1 MHAFAQKPKAT
12 KQTTSTEST
21 IPTLYHPGQSSAVR
35 SILHLQ
41 RTIGN
46 QAVQRMF
53 QADAQEPE
61 AGLIGPALPW
71 FGHDFS
77 RIPIHSPSAGAVQT
91 KLAINNPRDEYE
103 QETGRI
109 AEHVMRM
116 PESKLQRACACG
128 GACPKCNTEQLR
140 PEREGLQTKHVQ
152 ASATE
157 QVSAPPMVHEV
168 LQSPAQPLGF
178 ATRVF
183 MEPRFRYDFAG
194 AAQVA
199 PAIDRPGN
207 GQCKPLEIGAI
218 DDPFEREAD
227 QLAEHV
233 MRALTGDPPHIST
246 IGSST
251 AGAREAAPPIVEDV
265 LEAAGEPLAP
275 ATRAFFEPKFGYDL
289 TSIRLHANDRAARSA
304 DAIHARAYTI
314 GDNIVFGRNQY
325 QPETGEGRRLLAHEL
340 AHSIQQSGHSRVM
353 REPKTVVHPSVM
365 PDIADKFTQLYAK
378 LSPKARYR
386 LYRNITIAIGVVTE
400 KSDKEANEPRYVYTL
415 SGNAS
420 SKEIDAAAD
429 QLGLTRWK
437 PSARTEGRGAVGAPN
452 DAEQLLTEGAETNH
466 FDVWAVGVNRRLCAD
481 CAVHMG
487 DAEVPAQAF
496 PDGAFRQGGTLYKY
510 QPPAGGAGEGDSE
523 TAVVAPGGQVK
534 PVAPPKTQGDVE
546 PSSGTPPTATKAS
559 GSTGAQSE
567 HESGETTP
575 ATGGASQ
582 VGLHIGL
589 GAASVGLSL
598 LAGYLKARV
607 DAKIAQKQI
616 DALLHV
622 AGQRINAHPDEAL
635 KKMMFAPEVTTYAW
649 VFLNSSVI
657 TFFEANTGPEPTTSD
672 SAPMID
678 IDSIDYAYQPV
689 DPSIPQNF
697 LSGISGGGRH
707 LTTTRTLIID
717 IPLVTPSVEDM
728 FEYAKAHNIWLGG
741 LRDYVMYRLQK
752 SLANVQIA
760 VSDFELHQGTQ
771 KDIDKAELQ
780 NRYWQDLADRILAA
794 EKKQTASA
802 R

>member
-1 MHAFAQKPKAT
+1 MRTFAQKPNAT
-12 KQTTSTEST
+12 KQTTSTKST
-21 IPTLYHPGQSSAVR
+21 IPTRYHSGQSSAVR
-35 SILHLQ
+35 SIFHLP

-46 QAVQRMF
+46 EADQRML
-53 QADAQEPE
+53 QADAQEHE

-77 RIPIHSPSAGAVQT
+77 RIPIHSPSAGATQT
-91 KLAINNPRDEYE
+91 ELANNNPGDEYE
-103 QETGRI
+103 QEAGLI
-109 AEHVMRM
+109 AEHVMRI
-116 PESKLQRACACG
+116 SKSELQ
-128 GACPKCNTEQLR
+128 P
-140 PEREGLQTKHVQ
+140 
-152 ASATE
+152 
-157 QVSAPPMVHEV
+157 
-168 LQSPAQPLGF
+168 QSH
-178 ATRVF
+178 
-183 MEPRFRYDFAG
+183 DFAG
-194 AAQVA
+194 AAQAA
-199 PAIDRPGN
+199 PAIDRWGHR
-207 GQCKPLEIGAI
+207 QCKPLEIGAT

-227 QLAEHV
+227 QVAEHV
-233 MRALTGDPPHIST
+233 MRAPAGDPPHIST

-251 AGAREAAPPIVEDV
+251 AGAREAAPPIVGDV
-265 LEAAGEPLAP
+265 LGAAGEPLAP
-275 ATRAFFEPKFGYDL
+275 ATRAFFEPKFGYDFA
-289 TSIRLHANDRAARSA
+289 SIRLHANDRAARSA
-304 DAIHARAYTI
+304 DATHARAYTV

-340 AHSIQQSGHSRVM
+340 THSIQQSGHSRVM
-353 REPKTVVHPSVM
+353 REPKAVVHPSVM

-378 LSPKARYR
+378 LSPKERYR

-400 KSDKEANEPRYVYTL
+400 KSDTEANEPRYVYTL

-452 DAEQLLTEGAETNH
+452 DAEQLLEGGAETNH
-466 FDVWAVGVNRRLCAD
+466 FDVWAVGVNRRLCTD
-481 CAVHMG
+481 CALHMG
-487 DAEVPAQAF
+487 DAEIPAQAF
-496 PDGAFRQGGTLYKY
+496 PDGAFRQGGALWKY
-510 QPPAGGAGEGDSE
+510 QPPAGGGAGEGDSE
-523 TAVVAPGGQVK
+523 TAVVATGGQGK
-534 PVAPPKTQGDVE
+534 PGAPPKAQGDVE
-546 PSSGTPPTATKAS
+546 PPSGTPPTATKAS
-559 GSTGAQSE
+559 GGAGAPPE

-575 ATGGASQ
+575 ATGGAGAGSQ

-589 GAASVGLSL
+589 GVASVGLSL

-657 TFFEANTGPEPTTSD
+657 TFFEANAGPEPITSD
-672 SAPMID
+672 SSPMID
-678 IDSIDYAYQPV
+678 IDSINYAYQPV

-697 LSGISGGGRH
+697 LSGISGGGH
-707 LTTTRTLIID
+707 HMTTTRTLIID

-728 FEYAKAHNIWLGG
+728 FEYAKAHDIWLGG

-752 SLANVQIA
+752 SVANFQVA
-760 VSDFELHQGTQ
+760 VSDLEQHRGTQ
-771 KDIDKAELQ
+771 KDIDKADLQ

-802 R
+802 H